1 MKFDHKVKYNG
12 VWYEPGEEIEEGAN
26 KSASS
31 DFSEFMTPPVESN
44 YTKTE
49 INRMPVDELRKL
61 AKEQGFSDVEEIN
74 GSDLKRMLIEKL
86 GL

>member
-12 VWYEPGEEIEEGAN
+12 VWYEPGEDIEEGVGN
-26 KSASS
+26 TTSS
-31 DFSEFMTPPVESN
+31 NFSEFMTPPVEN
-44 YTKTE
+44 KYTKTE
-49 INRMPVDELRKL
+49 INRMPVDELRCL
-61 AKEQGFSDVEEIN
+61 AKKQGFSDVEEIN